1 LQGYAEFKKIKPTL
15 RPQNVRRDLANRIDS
30 SYKLDVVST
39 STEKL
44 GLLTESA
51 TAGGKVVPPFQLF
64 IDNSGLAPVK
74 HEALENKEPT
84 ASLMDMAKGLS

>member
-30 SYKLDVVST
+30 SYKLDVST

-51 TAGGKVVPPFQLF
+51 TAGGKVVPPFQLS
-64 IDNSGLAPVK
+64 IDNSRLAPVK
-74 HEALENKEPT
+74 HEALENKEST